1 MNHDK
6 AVVHVGMLLFE
17 LRDIVDQLIDWRRHR
32 YGALLDGEEAEIA
45 AVLLN
50 LQILLSD
57 IKESRSVNKCVKLHL
72 VSNR

>member
-1 MNHDK
+1 MNREQ
-6 AVVHVGMLLFE
+6 AIVRVGLLLFE
-17 LRDIVDQLIDWRRHR
+17 LRDIVDQLIEWRRHR

-57 IKESRSVNKCVKLHL
+57 IKESRSVNKCVPLHL
-72 VSNR
+72 VSNH